1 MKSGR
6 SIQDVSREILRQQ
19 EAKADYLVATDR
31 LHMDT
36 WGDSPVIRVLDREGI
51 DQIEPLEIQQTA
63 HQQIGTYLDI
73 PSKYYDRMLQRD
85 PALLSYN
92 VNRWFQKEPEQKLLR
107 TMDGKARAF
116 LSNRYRRIDNLDIAR
131 VVLPIIG
138 EMEGA
143 RFESCEITDDRM
155 YLKVVNPRL
164 QAEVVPGDVVQAGI
178 MISNSETGLGAVN
191 IQPLIY
197 RLVCSNGMVV
207 NEAGTRRAHIG
218 RVNTTDV
225 NFALYSQQT
234 LDAEDR
240 AFVLKIQDTVR
251 AAVDEARFST
261 VLERMRESKQAQ
273 LNTQDLPGLV
283 KLAGSSFGILEE
295 EGKGVLQ
302 HLIEDGDFTLY
313 GLANAVTRFSQDVE
327 SYSRLFDTTT
337 RRLIMQYTDNEA
349 ALIGG
354 LISNYFLRPAV
365 SAALKDSY
373 TRVLEHLRTG
383 RVSAADLKQVQKALA
398 FLTPTCQ
405 MSREAQR
412 DLMGASLKTT
422 ALLSS
427 CR

>member
-31 LHMDT
+31 LYMDT
-36 WGDSPVIRVLDREGI
+36 YGDSPVIRVLDREGI

-164 QAEVVPGDVVQAGI
+164 QAEVVPGDIVQAGI

-251 AAVDEARFST
+251 AAVDE
-261 VLERMRESKQAQ
+261 E
-273 LNTQDLPGLV
+273 
-283 KLAGSSFGILEE
+283 I
-295 EGKGVLQ
+295 
-302 HLIEDGDFTLY
+302 
-313 GLANAVTRFSQDVE
+313 
-327 SYSRLFDTTT
+327 
-337 RRLIMQYTDNEA
+337 
-349 ALIGG
+349 
-354 LISNYFLRPAV
+354 
-365 SAALKDSY
+365 
-373 TRVLEHLRTG
+373 
-383 RVSAADLKQVQKALA
+383 AD
-398 FLTPTCQ
+398 
-405 MSREAQR
+405 REAQR
-412 DLMGASLKTT
+412 GIVPEAAEAGLEIAETVDDDGFVGRPAQGATDEGRDRGRDPGDRAYAAGNLFDVDARVGERSRHNHSPCSDSCGVCVWRVCPNVFRYPIF
-422 ALLSS
+422 LSAIY
-427 CR
+427 

>member
-164 QAEVVPGDVVQAGI
+164 QAEVVPGDIVQAVRH
-178 MISNSETGLGAVN
+178 MRKMNSAIAQIKGMREDELFEIAKQLQV
-191 IQPLIY
+191 PFD
-197 RLVCSNGMVV
+197 LVAYVHENGKLPV
-207 NEAGTRRAHIG
+207 
-218 RVNTTDV
+218 V
-225 NFALYSQQT
+225 NFAAGGVAT
-234 LDAEDR
+234 PADAALMMQLGAEGV
-240 AFVLKIQDTVR
+240 FV
-251 AAVDEARFST
+251 
-261 VLERMRESKQAQ
+261 
-273 LNTQDLPGLV
+273 
-283 KLAGSSFGILEE
+283 GSGIFKSGNPE
-295 EGKGVLQ
+295 KR
-302 HLIEDGDFTLY
+302 
-313 GLANAVTRFSQDVE
+313 ANAIVKAVTN
-327 SYSRLFDTTT
+327 
-337 RRLIMQYTDNEA
+337 YTDAKMIARLSEDLGEAMVGINESEIQ
-349 ALIGG
+349 L
-354 LISNYFLRPAV
+354 
-365 SAALKDSY
+365 
-373 TRVLEHLRTG
+373 
-383 RVSAADLKQVQKALA
+383 
-398 FLTPTCQ
+398 
-405 MSREAQR
+405 
-412 DLMGASLKTT
+412 LMAERGK
-422 ALLSS
+422 
-427 CR
+427 